1 MTPFRVVHVVSSIHN
16 NGLMMGKC
24 GYVPGEVRS
33 ESSASERC
41 ILNLVEHPLSLVVD
55 TARTVK
61 PSFSI
66 LKG

>member
-1 MTPFRVVHVVSSIHN
+1 
-16 NGLMMGKC
+16 MGKC